1 MCTFLAPAKCK
12 EGVNIIAVPV
22 ATSTIRRLAV
32 CICLVAF
39 HAGAIDDVKFVRLT
53 CSIGFAA
60 FPFLAEDAPRIGW
73 EEVVD
78 VADVCLYAA
87 KRAGRNC
94 WVGGFVS
101 DCSSPDT
108 IIARVRQ
115 SAADLIASGELTIV
129 SSSLGA
135 FAGAPRSEIAS

>member
-1 MCTFLAPAKCK
+1 M
-12 EGVNIIAVPV
+12 
-22 ATSTIRRLAV
+22 STIRRLAV
-32 CICLVAF
+32 CVSLVAAE
-39 HAGAIDDVKFVRLT
+39 HAMHAEGRDPDRT
-53 CSIGFAA
+53 FA
-60 FPFLAEDAPRIGW
+60 
-73 EEVVD
+73 
-78 VADVCLYAA
+78 
-87 KRAGRNC
+87 
-94 WVGGFVS
+94 VGGFVN